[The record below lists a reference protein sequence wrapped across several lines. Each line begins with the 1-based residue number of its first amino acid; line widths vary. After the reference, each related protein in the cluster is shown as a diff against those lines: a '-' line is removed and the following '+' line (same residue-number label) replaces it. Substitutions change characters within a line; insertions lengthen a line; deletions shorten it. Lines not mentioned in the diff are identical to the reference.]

1 MKKILITVVAAVL
14 SLPLAAVDRTTYR
27 DGSGRTAGSA
37 TTNGNRTTYRDAS
50 GRITGTS
57 TDNGNGRTTY
67 RDASGRNRGTSTK

>member
-37 TTNGNRTTYRDAS
+37 SQTGNRTTYRDAS
-50 GRITGTS
+50 GRVTGTS
-57 TDNGNGRTTY
+57 TDHGNGRTTY
-67 RDASGRNRGTSTK
+67 RDSSGRFRGSSSK